1 MSGWELGTRIAIAV
15 LLVGS
20 VAVFVWF
27 IGDALRLFR
36 TRRPGKPLR
45 PPPDGR

>member
-1 MSGWELGTRIAIAV
+1 MSGWELGTRIAIVV

-20 VAVFVWF
+20 VAVFAWF
-27 IGDALRLFR
+27 IGDALRLFEG
-36 TRRPGKPLR
+36 RRRGKALR